1 MKKSKQV
8 YYDKHF
14 EIIWNNIKN
23 KWKGIKSFIS
33 LATVAS
39 SVATVLSLDNGDTI
53 TKPYDIANTF
63 NNYFNSI
70 TETTKKIIK
79 Y

>member
-39 SVATVLSLDNGDTI
+39 SVAIALSLD
-53 TKPYDIANTF
+53 
-63 NNYFNSI
+63 
-70 TETTKKIIK
+70 
-79 Y
+79 

>member
-1 MKKSKQV
+1 MERNQ
-8 YYDKHF
+8 
-14 EIIWNNIKN
+14 
-23 KWKGIKSFIS
+23 SFIS